1 MLVIIININGFNSP
15 IKERYYQIGLK
26 KTKSSYIQL
35 TRNTLKIKQHRKVEY
50 KGIHT

>member
-1 MLVIIININGFNSP
+1 MVQLTYE
-15 IKERYYQIGLK
+15 KEILSDWIK